1 MPDNVIDVDF
11 AAAQTAALDPLDEAG
26 RILSEAWDVANEIQ
40 KIERFAGWDRRQADA
55 YRRRVR
61 ELERQLTAER
71 RIFKLDDEAVL
82 DALRGVGEG
91 EPVHATSVART
102 LFPAGVTHSV
112 IVRVGLAL
120 GRLERRGRVRRFE
133 PERSH
138 RSSRWQAVDA

>member
-1 MPDNVIDVDF
+1 MSGNVIDVDF
-11 AAAQTAALDPLDEAG
+11 AAAKSALDPLDEAS
-26 RILSEAWDVANEIQ
+26 RILAEARDIGKEALE
-40 KIERFAGWDRRQADA
+40 IERFAGWDRRQADL

-61 ELERQLTAER
+61 ELEQQLTAER
-71 RIFKLDDEAVL
+71 RMFHLDDESVL

-120 GRLERRGRVRRFE
+120 GRLERLGRVRRFE
-133 PERSH
+133 PERSN
-138 RSSRWQAVDA
+138 RSYRWQVCDA